1 MSPRTKHRPLVRP
14 FALAALLVP
23 ALMLALAPGLSA
35 QILRV
40 PGAQSS
46 GPPIHVSAEIGF
58 LDTQGRYDGPSQSYW
73 NLGQGIQYRASLSIG
88 TRMGAFGVSGST
100 ASLPV
105 AAATGLGVARGDV
118 DLRMLLA
125 TFRSPHAPRL
135 HQVIE
140 VSLGM
145 AQWTGLDTDMA
156 QPTDAESRNAFALL
170 LGYGIGIP
178 LGSRATVSIVQDLGT
193 IVGSKAGVPAGT
205 TRVVRQY
212 TTRLGL
218 RLRLAG
224 RRS

>member
-1 MSPRTKHRPLVRP
+1 MSPRLPQVPTVRP
-14 FALAALLVP
+14 FALAVLV
-23 ALMLALAPGLSA
+23 LALAPEAGA

-40 PGAQSS
+40 PGAQSN
-46 GPPIHVSAEIGF
+46 GPPVHVSAEVGF
-58 LDTQGRYDGPSQSYW
+58 LDSQGRFDGPSQTYW
-73 NLGQGIQYRASLSIG
+73 NLGQGIQYRASLSFG
-88 TRMGAFGVSGST
+88 TRLGAFGVSGST

-105 AAATGLGVARGDV
+105 AASTGLGTARGDV
-118 DLRMLLA
+118 DQRMLLA
-125 TFRSPHAPRL
+125 TFRSPDAPRL

-145 AQWTGLDTDMA
+145 AQWSGLDTDVA
-156 QPTDAESRNAFALL
+156 LPTDAETRSAFALL
-170 LGYGIGIP
+170 VGYGIGIP

-193 IVGSKAGVPAGT
+193 IVGSKEDVPAGT

-218 RLRLAG
+218 RWRLAG